1 MAKGKTKSTA
11 KTVLERIPFAPW
23 TKDLPLVAVV
33 SLSGAIGM
41 STPLRPSLSIAA
53 VAAILDR
60 AFTMRNVKAVAI
72 SVNSPGGSPVQSALI
87 YKRIRALSEENEVP
101 VYIFVE
107 DVAASGGYL
116 IALAGDEI
124 IADQNSIIG
133 SIGVISTSFGFD
145 RAIEKLGIDRRVYTS
160 GARKM
165 TLDPFQPEKPDDVR
179 RLKAVQKDVHQTFID
194 LVKERRGSALQ
205 APDRTL
211 FSGEFWSGAKGL
223 ELGLVDRIGDL
234 RSEMRG
240 RFGED
245 VILKIIPRERSFWPF
260 RRQATGSLMSPP
272 LIAPENWISA
282 LEERAIWSRYGL

>member
-23 TKDLPLVAVV
+23 AKDLPLVAVV

-165 TLDPFQPEKPDDVR
+165 TLDPFQPEKPGDVR

>member
-245 VILKIIPRERSFWPF
+245 VILKIIPRERSLWPF

>member
-60 AFTMRNVKAVAI
+60 AFTMRHVKAVAI

>member
-23 TKDLPLVAVV
+23 AKDLPLVAVV

-194 LVKERRGSALQ
+194 LVKERRVAPCRRPTERFSPVNSGRVRKGWSWGLLIGSVISEAKCAAGSAK
-205 APDRTL
+205 T
-211 FSGEFWSGAKGL
+211 SSSK
-223 ELGLVDRIGDL
+223 
-234 RSEMRG
+234 
-240 RFGED
+240 
-245 VILKIIPRERSFWPF
+245 
-260 RRQATGSLMSPP
+260 
-272 LIAPENWISA
+272 
-282 LEERAIWSRYGL
+282 